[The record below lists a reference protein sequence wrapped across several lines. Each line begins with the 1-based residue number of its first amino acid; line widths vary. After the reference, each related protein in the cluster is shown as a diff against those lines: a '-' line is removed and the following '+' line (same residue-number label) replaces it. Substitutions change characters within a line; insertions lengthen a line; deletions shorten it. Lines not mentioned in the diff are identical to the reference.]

1 MGPGGAPVAA
11 APMYA
16 PAMPGLPSAWDADRR
31 KQIDRTKTG
40 LLLLLIGSLIS
51 WIPFIGALGSLLI
64 LIGAILVIIG
74 RKAFGR
80 VHSRNVMTALGL
92 FILGFIGAI
101 VLGVIFAIS
110 VIGSIGGTQDP
121 RTVATAFGNAL
132 NTLLIGT
139 IIVGAI
145 AGIGSVL
152 FTYALQEKTGKM
164 ILWAAYVA
172 SVAVTIVIFAVISP
186 LIQQAVNDAVAG
198 GTYNS
203 APLVALQT
211 QQASLTLLNAIPS
224 LLFAA
229 AAYLAWTRVNRG
241 EIPPSTTP
249 PGMPT
254 VAPPM
259 APPR

>member
-1 MGPGGAPVAA
+1 MYA
-11 APMYA
+11 APGAY
-16 PAMPGLPSAWDADRR
+16 PGAMPGLPSAWDAERR

-40 LLLLLIGSLIS
+40 LLLLLIGSLIA
-51 WIPFIGALGSLLI
+51 WIPLIGALGSLLI

-80 VHSRNVMTALGL
+80 VHARSVMTALGL
-92 FILGFIGAI
+92 FILGVIGAI

-110 VIGSIGGTQDP
+110 LISSISGQDP

-145 AGIGSVL
+145 SGIGSVL
-152 FTYALQEKTGKM
+152 FTYALQEKTGRM

-172 SVAVTIVIFAVISP
+172 SVAVTVVIFAIISP
-186 LIQQAVNDAVAG
+186 LIKQAVNDAVAG

-203 APLVALQT
+203 APLLALQN
-211 QQASLTLLNAIPS
+211 QQISLNLLHAIPS

-229 AAYLAWTRVNRG
+229 AAYLAWARVNKG
-241 EIPPSTTP
+241 EIPPPTTP
-249 PGMPT
+249 PGMPMAG
-254 VAPPM
+254 APPM
-259 APPR
+259 SPR